1 MARIIAIDR
10 RPRVVNRRML
20 TDARGATCCCRDV
33 ARLYLFRECCDN
45 LPRFAVTQAV
55 RDELVRRCSL
65 TLGNFPT
72 ILVHQLGDQTKTCY
86 SLDMTV
92 GGTITRE
99 EAIAAGYP
107 IIEDATRLECVD
119 RTRPDLQPARCF
131 ASPTEC
137 RECPRQ
143 CCLTAIWR
151 KACPD
156 AQRVDA
162 LPKAN
167 VCCSYGRQAERTWS
181 YSLRTEDEVYRVLN
195 NAGGIDPFC
204 PPGCHVELLTRR
216 SVGTRSGR
224 ETAIFTACPDSLPV
238 PVDAFRCV
246 SAAHYQSEDTL
257 LRRWNFLD
265 PRPGD
270 ASCLTSEDTSTSS
283 EYRSQDCL
291 ARTII
296 PLEDVGGGIGFKAR
310 PTRIAR
316 GNGRRCNQYIQN
328 GGGEPACDD
337 VQEVC
342 TDDLYGDPNSG
353 YTITTET
360 TFRYGL
366 ACNQG
371 SYYWRQVIEVRTGD
385 RFTTDCPRGALVS
398 RSVIEERSEWSIR
411 VLDRR
416 ECPTNVCDGYARDGT
431 ISSFPV
437 TPLGPQ
443 PIESGAFLFL

>member
-92 GGTITRE
+92 GGTVTRD

-156 AQRVDA
+156 VQVVDA

-167 VCCSYGRQAERTWS
+167 VCCSYGRKARRIYRTSMRYENVS
-181 YSLRTEDEVYRVLN
+181 YLTLNTAAVPDAWCPYVGCLQELFGQRVNTQRDEEDVSVY
-195 NAGGIDPFC
+195 
-204 PPGCHVELLTRR
+204 
-216 SVGTRSGR
+216 
-224 ETAIFTACPDSLPV
+224 TACPDVLPPDNNAYICERRSV
-238 PVDAFRCV
+238 YTRDA
-246 SAAHYQSEDTL
+246 STT
-257 LRRWNFLD
+257 RRWAFAD
-265 PRPGD
+265 PRPTD
-270 ASCLTSEDTSTSS
+270 TDCLTHEDTVSDQ
-283 EYRSQDCL
+283 EYRNNDCGPDYGL
-291 ARTII
+291 IPATFPRRLGRNRRPRPLCDELVFGGSEPVCNDIDETCVEVDLQYGTTRTTRTI
-296 PLEDVGGGIGFKAR
+296 
-310 PTRIAR
+310 
-316 GNGRRCNQYIQN
+316 
-328 GGGEPACDD
+328 
-337 VQEVC
+337 
-342 TDDLYGDPNSG
+342 
-353 YTITTET
+353 
-360 TFRYGL
+360 FRYGVT
-366 ACNQG
+366 CNQG
-371 SYYWRQVIEVRTGD
+371 SAFFRQEVEVRSNAGVSAPCAPD
-385 RFTTDCPRGALVS
+385 KLIS
-398 RSVIEERSEWSIR
+398 RSTFEQSWSYSIQ

-431 ISSFPV
+431 ISTFPV
-437 TPLGPQ
+437 TPIGPQ